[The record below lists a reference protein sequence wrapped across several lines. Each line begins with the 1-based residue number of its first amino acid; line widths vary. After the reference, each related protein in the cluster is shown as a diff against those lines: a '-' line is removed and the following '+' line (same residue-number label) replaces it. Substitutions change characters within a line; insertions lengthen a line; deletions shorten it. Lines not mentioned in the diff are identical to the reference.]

1 MFKNR
6 KFMTLRI
13 LLVMLSC
20 IFFAD
25 VFAQGKITH
34 PQKSTTTTQQ
44 VQSSSSIPTTIA
56 GYSLGKTTRSGA
68 ENYTFNKGY
77 SLSYPDGA
85 KLTAH
90 HVNFSGY
97 EWDDV
102 KLFFYNNKLY
112 KIVFSKPCISSEKDL
127 FYTDR
132 TPTSSIFSNISQML
146 SNKYSRYNKGN
157 GTFNDGKT
165 TIIINSQQLIYLNN
179 ALNSKATNTYDDL

>member
-1 MFKNR
+1 MYKIR
-6 KFMTLRI
+6 AIMSLRFF
-13 LLVMLSC
+13 LVMLSC
-20 IFFAD
+20 ILFAD
-25 VFAQGKITH
+25 AFAQGKISH
-34 PQKSTTTTQQ
+34 PQKSNTPTQQ
-44 VQSSSSIPTTIA
+44 VQSSSSISTTIA

-77 SLSYPDGA
+77 SVSYPDGA
-85 KLTAH
+85 KLAAH
-90 HVNFSGY
+90 HVDFSGY

-102 KLFFYNNKLY
+102 ELYFYNNKLY
-112 KIVFSKPCISSEKDL
+112 KIVFSKPRISAEKDL
-127 FYTDR
+127 FYSNR
-132 TPTSSIFSNISQML
+132 TPTSTIFSNISQIL